1 MYVEGQE
8 NQWYIDSGCSKHM
21 TGDEE
26 KLHSYNS
33 LEKERNVSFG
43 NDTPAIIKGNG
54 SVFWKKMLKLEMLC
68 M

>member
-1 MYVEGQE
+1 
-8 NQWYIDSGCSKHM
+8 M

-43 NDTPAIIKGNG
+43 NDSPAIIKGKG
-54 SVFWKKMLKLEMLC
+54 SVFLKEKVKAGSVMYVHYLGYLGQDRALFG
-68 M
+68 